1 MIIGIM
7 LRMVIPPKMRYGYV
21 GPRDSAVTPPMMG
34 PMVQP
39 MPKTP
44 STIPMV
50 IATFAED
57 AIFEAIESDKGLSM
71 PMPKPRRAM
80 KIRKGINPYRYAIAM
95 SERA

>member
-1 MIIGIM
+1 M

-21 GPRDSAVTPPMMG
+21 GFSDSAATPPMMG

-44 STIPMV
+44 STAPMV
-50 IATFAED
+50 MATFVEG
-57 AIFEAIESDKGLSM
+57 AILEAIDSDKGPSM
-71 PMPKPRRAM
+71 PTLKPRRAM
-80 KIRKGINPYRYAIAM
+80 KIRKGINPYRYVIAM